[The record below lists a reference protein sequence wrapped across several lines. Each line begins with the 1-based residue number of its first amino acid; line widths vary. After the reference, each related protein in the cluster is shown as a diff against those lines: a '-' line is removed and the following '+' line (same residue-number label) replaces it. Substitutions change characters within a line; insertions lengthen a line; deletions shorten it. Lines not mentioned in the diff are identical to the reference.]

1 MRRARTT
8 WAFEREH
15 TCPRMNTQ
23 RLVANPP
30 VKLENVP
37 SQTSAQLE
45 VDLARRFSMLAVSC
59 GVLALLALAWQTSK
73 DSAAQK
79 NSSYIDA
86 DGTAHITRVVPLPA
100 TLSPEAQKGLAH
112 QVSDANPKQTLEQRR
127 AETNAAAAAGAKE
140 NSAVYPVNITSS
152 TIAGI
157 PVWIV
162 TPANA
167 VPADK
172 QDRVLINV
180 HGGGFNSDSGSLNES
195 IPIANL
201 TRTKVISVLY
211 RLAPE
216 HPFPAAV
223 DDTVA
228 VYRELLKTYK
238 PQNIA
243 LYGTS
248 AGAIL
253 TAEAA
258 VKFKQLGL
266 PLPAALGIFTGS
278 GDFSKEGD
286 SHAMYSVSGLAGYL
300 EPPNPGVQ
308 WLSQYVGSTDPKDPV
323 LSPVYA
329 DLHGMPPALFVTS
342 TRDVLLSDTATLHRA
357 FLRAG
362 VEAQLVVF
370 DGLNHAFWYNPN
382 TPESR
387 EADSIMAR
395 FFDDHLG
402 KPRAH

>member
-1 MRRARTT
+1 M
-8 WAFEREH
+8 
-15 TCPRMNTQ
+15 
-23 RLVANPP
+23 
-30 VKLENVP
+30 
-37 SQTSAQLE
+37 
-45 VDLARRFSMLAVSC
+45 ARRLSVLAVSC
-59 GVLALLALAWQTSK
+59 GVLALLAHPALAWQTTK

-79 NSSYIDA
+79 DSSYIDA
-86 DGTAHITRVVPLPA
+86 DGTAHITRVVPVPA
-100 TLSPEAQKGLAH
+100 TVSPEAQKGLAH
-112 QVSDANPKQTLEQRR
+112 QVSDANPNQTLEQRR
-127 AETNAAAAAGAKE
+127 AETDAAAAAGAKA
-140 NSAVYPVNITSS
+140 NRAVYPVDIKSS

-157 PVWIV
+157 PVWVV
-162 TPANA
+162 TPADG

-201 TRTKVISVLY
+201 TRTKVVSVLY

-228 VYRELLKTYK
+228 VYRELVKTYK
-238 PQNIA
+238 PQNLA

-286 SHAMYSVSGLAGYL
+286 SHAMYTVRGLAGYL
-300 EPPNPGVQ
+300 EPPAPDAQ
-308 WLSQYVGSTDPKDPV
+308 WLSQYVGATDPKDPV

-342 TRDVLLSDTATLHRA
+342 TRDLLLSDTATLHRA

-370 DGLNHAFWYNPN
+370 DGLNHAFWYNPG

-402 KPRAH
+402 KPTAR